1 MTNITTRHLRGGGHV
16 TIIRDLDDPRDAKP
30 PAWLRDARAEALE
43 EAEENYRIDVSLS
56 TAGLLPRVQTIT
68 NPEVGA

>member
-1 MTNITTRHLRGGGHV
+1 MTHLITRHLRGGGHV

-30 PAWLRDARAEALE
+30 PAWLRDHHLEMLNDMISEAEA
-43 EAEENYRIDVSLS
+43 AFF
-56 TAGLLPRVQTIT
+56 APRVQTIT